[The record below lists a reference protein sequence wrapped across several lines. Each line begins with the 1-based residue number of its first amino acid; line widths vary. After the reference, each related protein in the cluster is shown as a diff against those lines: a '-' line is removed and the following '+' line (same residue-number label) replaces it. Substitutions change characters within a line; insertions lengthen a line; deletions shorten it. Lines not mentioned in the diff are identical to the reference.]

1 MKRIAIYSRKS
12 VYIEG
17 SISIETQINMCK
29 EYMLKK
35 FKDCE
40 FKIFEDEGFSGGNT
54 NRPAFQ
60 KLLRLAEL
68 KQIDIVV
75 CYKIDRIARNTLDF
89 LNILEMFKENNVE
102 LISITEGFDPNT
114 QMGKVMLTL
123 LASFAEME
131 RSNIQQRVKDN
142 LLSIAKKGK
151 WTGGS
156 PPTGFKNNPNGG
168 IEWDNKDMILDVFN
182 MKYEKSKNTDLIQFI
197 QHKYNHKFLGGTL
210 ATTLR
215 KPIYVKS
222 SSSVSLYL
230 KSKGYIVQGTEDN
243 IHSYLTYTDK
253 DTKYAIVSNIVGLVE
268 PSIWISVNKDMDKN
282 ISREGNRF
290 SEKFWLTKTIRCK
303 CCGQTYCGQTKTTKT
318 KYYNKKGKEKIYVST
333 YSYYSCRDA
342 VRGKLKTCNNTKRIK
357 QDVLEA
363 KVSALIYS
371 LKDEKIFNS
380 SYSINKVDNSFKIAS
395 LNKKVIEIDKT
406 ISNLT
411 DKIALLSNDA
421 SLIFIDKIEN
431 LIKEKSSIKSNIV
444 ELELQ
449 ELNSKIKTD
458 KSLIYNNIKAFNN
471 NLSVD
476 DKRKIT
482 MSIFKKIVYDPET
495 NDLDVTFM

>member
-1 MKRIAIYSRKS
+1 M
-12 VYIEG
+12 
-17 SISIETQINMCK
+17 
-29 EYMLKK
+29 
-35 FKDCE
+35 
-40 FKIFEDEGFSGGNT
+40 
-54 NRPAFQ
+54 
-60 KLLRLAEL
+60 
-68 KQIDIVV
+68 
-75 CYKIDRIARNTLDF
+75 
-89 LNILEMFKENNVE
+89 
-102 LISITEGFDPNT
+102 
-114 QMGKVMLTL
+114 
-123 LASFAEME
+123 
-131 RSNIQQRVKDN
+131 
-142 LLSIAKKGK
+142 
-151 WTGGS
+151 
-156 PPTGFKNNPNGG
+156 
-168 IEWDNKDMILDVFN
+168 
-182 MKYEKSKNTDLIQFI
+182 
-197 QHKYNHKFLGGTL
+197 
-210 ATTLR
+210 
-215 KPIYVKS
+215 
-222 SSSVSLYL
+222 
-230 KSKGYIVQGTEDN
+230 VQGTEDN

-318 KYYNKKGKEKIYVST
+318 KYYNKKGEEKIYVST

-458 KSLIYNNIKAFNN
+458 KALIYNNIKAFNN

-482 MSIFKKIVYDPET
+482 MSIFKKIVYNPET

>member
-1 MKRIAIYSRKS
+1 
-12 VYIEG
+12 
-17 SISIETQINMCK
+17 
-29 EYMLKK
+29 
-35 FKDCE
+35 
-40 FKIFEDEGFSGGNT
+40 
-54 NRPAFQ
+54 
-60 KLLRLAEL
+60 
-68 KQIDIVV
+68 
-75 CYKIDRIARNTLDF
+75 
-89 LNILEMFKENNVE
+89 
-102 LISITEGFDPNT
+102 
-114 QMGKVMLTL
+114 
-123 LASFAEME
+123 
-131 RSNIQQRVKDN
+131 
-142 LLSIAKKGK
+142 
-151 WTGGS
+151 
-156 PPTGFKNNPNGG
+156 
-168 IEWDNKDMILDVFN
+168 
-182 MKYEKSKNTDLIQFI
+182 
-197 QHKYNHKFLGGTL
+197 
-210 ATTLR
+210 
-215 KPIYVKS
+215 
-222 SSSVSLYL
+222 
-230 KSKGYIVQGTEDN
+230 
-243 IHSYLTYTDK
+243 
-253 DTKYAIVSNIVGLVE
+253 
-268 PSIWISVNKDMDKN
+268 MDKN

-318 KYYNKKGKEKIYVST
+318 KYYNKKGEEKIYVST

-342 VRGKLKTCNNTKRIK
+342 VRGKLKTCTNTKRVK

-458 KSLIYNNIKAFNN
+458 KALIYNNIKAFNN

-495 NDLDVTFM
+495 TDLDVTFM